1 MRVLSGD
8 HAGPQFCLKRNI
20 LMADATTPSRSLHTI
35 WEQDHG
41 RDFAAGLA
49 LLRANNPQAVTA
61 NILAAWERK
70 AAIGKGINRY
80 DIGKLAEALQKPLPT
95 LFPSQ
100 GSSALQ
106 VQSPSAPQE
115 QSGPVTT
122 PPPAR
127 TELPATQPVEPLPPV
142 ATEQPKLT
150 SDEAKR
156 LHKEHAHYHTL
167 MVAATTDEERAMYAR
182 KIMDDIN
189 PALDREYDRL
199 RAIAAVTLTGPVP
212 SVSETGPVPSTSEA
226 VETEEATEADTI
238 HTTPGPIL
246 NSGDMADYKKLQSI
260 RVRLS
265 NLKKIIPTTKDA
277 KKKAKLEKEQATKIA
292 EKDRLE
298 ARLK

>member
-1 MRVLSGD
+1 MRVLSGN
-8 HAGPQFCLKRNI
+8 HARPQFCLKRNI

-35 WEQDHG
+35 WEQDHS

-95 LFPSQ
+95 LSPSQ
-100 GSSALQ
+100 VSSALQ
-106 VQSPSAPQE
+106 E
-115 QSGPVTT
+115 QPGPVTT
-122 PPPAR
+122 PPSSR
-127 TELPATQPVEPLPPV
+127 TELPATQPVESIPAP
-142 ATEQPKLT
+142 QDPKLT
-150 SDEAKR
+150 SNEAKR
-156 LHKEHAHYHTL
+156 LHKDHAHYHAL
-167 MVAATTDEERAMYAR
+167 MVTATTDEERAMYAR

-199 RAIAAVTLTGPVP
+199 RALAAATLTG
-212 SVSETGPVPSTSEA
+212 TVPSTSE
-226 VETEEATEADTI
+226 TEEPEPDTI

-277 KKKAKLEKEQATKIA
+277 RKKAKLEKEQATKIA